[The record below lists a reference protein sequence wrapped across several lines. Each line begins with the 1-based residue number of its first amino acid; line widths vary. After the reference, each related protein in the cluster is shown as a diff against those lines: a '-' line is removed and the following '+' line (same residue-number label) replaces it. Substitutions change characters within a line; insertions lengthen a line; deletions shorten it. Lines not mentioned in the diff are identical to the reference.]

1 VDELS
6 GRRMQS
12 NLKAFVR
19 LILCN
24 CDLQRLHNWGL
35 SMGWRGSHLSLLENV
50 LTQSSP

>member
-12 NLKAFVR
+12 NLKAFER
-19 LILCN
+19 LFSAIAICN
-24 CDLQRLHNWGL
+24 DGPTEVCQGL
-35 SMGWRGSHLSLLENV
+35 EGSHLSLLENV